1 VSGLLDGISW
11 IALLIGTLSCLIS
24 AVGVLRMPDMF
35 TRAHAAGITDTL
47 GAGSILIG
55 LMFQAGPGL
64 VSLKLLTIL
73 VFLFVTSPTAT
84 HALVKAAYS
93 RGVRA
98 LPSPERE
105 EP

>member
-1 VSGLLDGISW
+1 MSGLLDGISW
-11 IALLIGTLSCLIS
+11 IALLVGALSCVVS

-35 TRAHAAGITDTL
+35 TRAHAAGITDTM
-47 GAGSILIG
+47 GAAFILVG

-73 VFLFVTSPTAT
+73 IFLFVTSPATT

-98 LPSPERE
+98 VVAPEDGK
-105 EP
+105 P

>member
-11 IALLIGTLSCLIS
+11 TALLIGGLFCLVS
-24 AVGVLRMPDMF
+24 AVGVLRMPDLF
-35 TRAHAAGITDTL
+35 TRAHAAGITDTM
-47 GAGSILIG
+47 GAAFILVG

-73 VFLFVTSPTAT
+73 IFLFVTSPATT

>member
-1 VSGLLDGISW
+1 MSGLLDGISW

-47 GAGSILIG
+47 GAGSILVG

-93 RGVRA
+93 RGVKA
-98 LPSPERE
+98 LLPPEDE

>member
-1 VSGLLDGISW
+1 MSGLLDGISW
-11 IALLIGTLSCLIS
+11 IALLVGTCFCLIS

-47 GAGSILIG
+47 GAGSILVG

-73 VFLFVTSPTAT
+73 VFLFVTSPTTT
-84 HALVKAAYS
+84 HALVKAAYA
-93 RGVRA
+93 RGVK
-98 LPSPERE
+98 PIVVPEDE
-105 EP
+105 KP

>member
-1 VSGLLDGISW
+1 MSGLIDAISW
-11 IALLIGTLSCLIS
+11 VALLVGTLACLIS
-24 AVGVLRMPDMF
+24 ALGVLRMPDMF
-35 TRAHAAGITDTL
+35 TRAHAAGITETL

-73 VFLFVTSPTAT
+73 LFLFVTSPTAT

-98 LPSPERE
+98 QLAPEDE

>member
-1 VSGLLDGISW
+1 MSGLLDGVSW
-11 IALLIGTLSCLIS
+11 IALLAGTLFCIVS

-35 TRAHAAGITDTL
+35 TRAHAAGITDTM
-47 GAGSILIG
+47 GAAFILVG

-73 VFLFVTSPTAT
+73 LFLFVTSPAAT

-93 RGVRA
+93 RGVGA
-98 LPSPERE
+98 VVVPEDAK
-105 EP
+105 P

>member
-1 VSGLLDGISW
+1 MSGLLDGISW
-11 IALLIGTLSCLIS
+11 VFLVSGTLFCVIS
-24 AVGVLRMPDMF
+24 AVGVLRMPDVF
-35 TRAHAAGITDTL
+35 TRAHAAGITDTM
-47 GAGSILIG
+47 GAAFVLVG

-73 VFLFVTSPTAT
+73 IFLYVTSPAAT

-98 LPSPERE
+98 GVAAEDARP
-105 EP
+105 

>member
-1 VSGLLDGISW
+1 MSGLLDGVSW
-11 IALLIGTLSCLIS
+11 IALLAGALFCIVS

-35 TRAHAAGITDTL
+35 TRAHAAGITDTM
-47 GAGSILIG
+47 GAAFILVG

-73 VFLFVTSPTAT
+73 IFLFVTSPAAT

-98 LPSPERE
+98 VVVPEDAK
-105 EP
+105 P